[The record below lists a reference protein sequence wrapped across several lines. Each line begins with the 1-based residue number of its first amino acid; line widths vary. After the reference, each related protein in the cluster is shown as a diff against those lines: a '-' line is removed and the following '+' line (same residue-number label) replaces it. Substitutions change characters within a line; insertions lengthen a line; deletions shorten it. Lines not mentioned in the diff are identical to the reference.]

1 MTTGFTAAL
10 LPFLLV
16 SAPGGSSLRVVR
28 ILRLLLGLFATAVMS
43 QAGPEAEILKA
54 YDAARPAD
62 HELGVFRLDWAD
74 SFNDAKTRAAREK
87 RPIFLVCTT
96 QLKDAGNLRD
106 GHC

>member
-1 MTTGFTAAL
+1 VRVLWVLLGFFVAA
-10 LPFLLV
+10 V
-16 SAPGGSSLRVVR
+16 MCRAAEEDE
-28 ILRLLLGLFATAVMS
+28 ILR
-43 QAGPEAEILKA
+43 A
-54 YDAARPAD
+54 YEAARPAD

-74 SFNDAKTRAAREK
+74 SFKDAKTRAAKEK

>member
-1 MTTGFTAAL
+1 MS
-10 LPFLLV
+10 V
-16 SAPGGSSLRVVR
+16 
-28 ILRLLLGLFATAVMS
+28 LRLLLALFVTALICR
-43 QAGPEAEILKA
+43 AGQGEEILKA
-54 YDAARPAD
+54 YNAARPGD

-74 SFNDAKTRAAREK
+74 SFKDAKARAAKEK